1 MEQEL
6 KILKFYT
13 GPPDNMNE
21 IDVKPSLP
29 GKRHQRRRL
38 GANTLLRAAI
48 PKQRAQGQGGEA
60 WAKEER
66 HGKAGKV
73 KAVFYQ
79 AGYGFTKTPSWLL
92 GQRQY
97 HGDSLRELPSSVHQ
111 RKERG
116 I

>member
-6 KILKFYT
+6 KILKFCT

-38 GANTLLRAAI
+38 GASTLLRAAI

-60 WAKEER
+60 W
-66 HGKAGKV
+66 KARQSQGGVLPGRLWLHKNTQL
-73 KAVFYQ
+73 AVW
-79 AGYGFTKTPSWLL
+79 TKTILW
-92 GQRQY
+92 
-97 HGDSLRELPSSVHQ
+97 E
-111 RKERG
+111 
-116 I
+116 